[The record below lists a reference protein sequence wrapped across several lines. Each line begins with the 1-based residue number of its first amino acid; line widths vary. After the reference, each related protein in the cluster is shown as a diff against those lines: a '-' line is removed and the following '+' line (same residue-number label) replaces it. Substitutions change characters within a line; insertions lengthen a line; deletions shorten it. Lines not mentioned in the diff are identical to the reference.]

1 MSVMSC
7 LVFAFP
13 SGQYTDM
20 MSIDLLLFNFIVV
33 PTASTFGVWGCVSGS
48 AWMDFFTRIATPSP
62 WEFRFR

>member
-20 MSIDLLLFNFIVV
+20 MSIDLLFFSFIDV
-33 PTASTFGVWGCVSGS
+33 PTASTFGVWGSVSGA
-48 AWMDFFTRIATPSP
+48 AWMDFFTRIATPPP